1 MCRAVPRE
9 RCPMTRCKKPL
20 IAVFIPGASESLRSL
35 PQYFSPSPEDS
46 RFVLEFLAE
55 KPPSLNGKTP
65 NEFMD
70 GRFVR
75 KFEDEGYF
83 KKVSTK

>member
-1 MCRAVPRE
+1 M
-9 RCPMTRCKKPL
+9 
-20 IAVFIPGASESLRSL
+20 
-35 PQYFSPSPEDS
+35 
-46 RFVLEFLAE
+46 LEFLAE